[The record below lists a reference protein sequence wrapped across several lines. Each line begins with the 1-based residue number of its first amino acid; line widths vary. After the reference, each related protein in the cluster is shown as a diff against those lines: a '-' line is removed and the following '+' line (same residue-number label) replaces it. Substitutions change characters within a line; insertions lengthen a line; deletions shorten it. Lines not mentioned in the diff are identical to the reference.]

1 MVARSNIKGF
11 ILQFSQRIFWAIFFI
26 FLVFIICLTIFQYQ
40 RESFFAKEKL
50 NTLLSAY
57 NEQISNKYRKSH
69 DIQVSIADFLAEIPQ
84 KDLRITII
92 NPNGDV
98 IFDNTHSE
106 ELENHNDRNEVKE
119 AKLKGNAFAIRTSET
134 TGKRYFYSANYID
147 GHIFRSALPYDI
159 YLNDMLKVNKDFIYF
174 TLIMT
179 LLFFCVLSS
188 FTFSIGKTIS
198 RLRDFAKEMDSNHK
212 LDTDK

>member
-1 MVARSNIKGF
+1 MFSLILARIYIRIQQILYYLYILRLKTF
-11 ILQFSQRIFWAIFFI
+11 QILQRF
-26 FLVFIICLTIFQYQ
+26 
-40 RESFFAKEKL
+40 
-50 NTLLSAY
+50 
-57 NEQISNKYRKSH
+57 
-69 DIQVSIADFLAEIPQ
+69 
-84 KDLRITII
+84 
-92 NPNGDV
+92 
-98 IFDNTHSE
+98 SE
-106 ELENHNDRNEVKE
+106 ELEIKFNEVKE

-159 YLNDMLKVNKDFIYF
+159 YLDDMLKVNKDFIYF

-212 LDTDK
+212 LDTDKYIFPNDELGEISTEIVSLYKQQLKAKEELSFEREKIIKHFPN

>member
-188 FTFSIGKTIS
+188 FTFSIG
-198 RLRDFAKEMDSNHK
+198 
-212 LDTDK
+212 